1 MENINIASF
10 DFDDTKINKK
20 LEDLDKN
27 LEEFNKK
34 RLKELESL
42 KELTKDLSGVVTLIN
57 KLTKEVDTNSE
68 SYKELAKEQDKL
80 VKQIAKQQE
89 KIAELTQKIS
99 QQKKEEDELNRVK
112 KEAEKQTN
120 AQRKAAE
127 QLARANEILNQG
139 YNTENKSIDQLRE
152 DRKALIKLR
161 NQEVAVMGEQSEKA
175 KQLNELIAEM
185 TNQEKKLVS
194 ATEQRFYQ
202 IGDYANV
209 LQDSFSG
216 VVDSI
221 KKLTTGDIVGGI
233 DGLKSS
239 FGGLVT
245 SARAFVLTPIGAV
258 ITALVALGAAAK
270 YVWDYNSAIKENLKL
285 VEQMAEQTGKSADKI
300 RQSIQSI
307 TDTYG
312 RDFKEVLQEVKDLA
326 QDFGLSYEQALDTYN
341 KGLATG
347 GNLNKEFG
355 DSIREYGVLFD
366 QAGYSADEFVSL
378 LNTGFDLGIYT
389 DKLPDA
395 IKEAG
400 ISLNEQTKA
409 TRDALVNSFGAPFS
423 DDILKRVKL
432 GQTSVKDALNEIA
445 KASKDANLNQQQLA
459 QLTADVFRGAGEDAG
474 GALVIFQALNQSVED
489 LNRPLT
495 ELQQRS
501 EDLRVSY
508 EELEKA
514 KDEAFKSDAVIK
526 LQNDLKILWNV
537 TLKNLIKGFAEF
549 SRIAVDG
556 TTQINAGLLTFEAYV
571 NNVIRAVE
579 KLSFNNLKQSW
590 EELKRSLTSFDWDST
605 YEKLA
610 GDSSAE
616 GQKRRA
622 GREQVRDAVNSV
634 AETSNTATRNR
645 LNELNNQNRN
655 AGPASEPTTKKV
667 KTAKQKNDDAKKDL
681 ETAKKM
687 QAEYYKELAELAY
700 QYGQNE
706 LSEQIKLNAQKLE
719 QAKILTD
726 EMLALEI
733 EKLNK
738 IKALEDERANKEK
751 ERADQR
757 VTQEYEASLKE
768 IESLK
773 VSENE
778 KNALKIQ
785 AEQVLNAQKLAN
797 QQQLD
802 ANLLEQMR
810 YNEEMKLELEAELY
824 ENRMAIEQQRRDFE
838 FQQKMLRLQNENT
851 SEKDMN
857 LIMLSQQYTE
867 EMALL
872 RDKLNNQLITTEQ
885 FAEASANLT
894 KWKVKT
900 EEQIEQEGRIKNLNA
915 VGDALNGIADLIGK
929 NTEAG
934 KIAGSAAAMI
944 NTWAGVTEVWKT
956 PSTLAEPFATISRIG
971 STATVL
977 ASGLQAVKNINKVNT
992 KALASGTGGGA
1003 TPSLGTSTKNY
1014 TASYAGGAINGLD
1027 GNSTI
1032 SGYNQ
1037 SNIFGGLDGT
1047 SAIADAVRLGAE
1059 QGTAKGSQDGI
1070 VGLSTNRQI
1079 MNDAKY

>member
-1 MENINIASF
+1 MENIQIASF
-10 DFDDTKINKK
+10 DFDDAKIYQK
-20 LEDLDKN
+20 LDELGKQIEDLNVKREQERRT
-27 LEEFNKK
+27 LSELNKQYNETSK
-34 RLKELESL
+34 EMERLSKTGRGQSAEYDELVN
-42 KELTKDLSGVVTLIN
+42 KQNELTRSIVKQKQEISDVTAETRGLSAETKDLVKTLDAQQNMQRI
-57 KLTKEVDTNSE
+57 LADTYDLE
-68 SYKELAKEQDKL
+68 S
-80 VKQIAKQQE
+80 
-89 KIAELTQKIS
+89 
-99 QQKKEEDELNRVK
+99 
-112 KEAEKQTN
+112 
-120 AQRKAAE
+120 
-127 QLARANEILNQG
+127 
-139 YNTENKSIDQLRE
+139 KSINELRE
-152 DRKALIKLR
+152 DRKLLIQLR
-161 NQEVAVMGEQSEKA
+161 NQEVAVMGEQSEIAKA
-175 KQLNELIAEM
+175 YNKLITES
-185 TNQEKKLVS
+185 TNQEKKLV
-194 ATEQRFYQ
+194 AETEQRFYQ
-202 IGDYANV
+202 IGDYANQ
-209 LQDSFSG
+209 LQDQFTG
-216 VVDSI
+216 VIDSI
-221 KKLTTGDIVGGI
+221 KKIGSGDIVGGI
-233 DGLKSS
+233 DGLKNS
-239 FGGLVT
+239 FSGLLA

-270 YVWDYNSAIKENLKL
+270 YVWDYNAAIKENLKL
-285 VEQMAEQTGKSADKI
+285 VEQMADQTGKSADKI

-366 QAGYSADEFVSL
+366 QAGYSAEEFVSL

-400 ISLNEQTKA
+400 LSLNEQTKA
-409 TRDALVNSFGAPFS
+409 TRDALVNAFGAPFT

-474 GALVIFQALNQSVED
+474 GALVIFDAFNQSVE
-489 LNRPLT
+489 RIKKPLT

-514 KDEAFKSDAVIK
+514 KDDAFKSEVVIK
-526 LQNDLKILWNV
+526 LQNDLQILWNV
-537 TLKNLIKGFAEF
+537 TLKNLIERVSSFIRITTDGF
-549 SRIAVDG
+549 
-556 TTQINAGLLTFEAYV
+556 TQINAGLGTFDKYLQNIDVA
-571 NNVIRAVE
+571 IS
-579 KLSFNNLKQSW
+579 KLSFRNLKQSW
-590 EELKRSLTSFDWDST
+590 DELKKSITSFDWDNT
-605 YEKLA
+605 YEKLV

-622 GREQVRDAVNSV
+622 GREQVRNAVNSV

-719 QAKILTD
+719 QARILTD

-738 IKALEDERANKEK
+738 IKALEDERAKNEK
-751 ERADQR
+751 QRADER
-757 VTQEYEASLKE
+757 VTQEYEASIKE

-824 ENRMAIEQQRRDFE
+824 ENRIVIEQQRRDFE

-992 KALASGTGGGA
+992 KALASVTGGGG

-1014 TASYAGGAINGLD
+1014 TASYAGGAMNGLD